1 MACLMFPCLY
11 LNKILEALSF
21 IHTCPIKQRGY
32 NFMSVELKCSVN
44 SVALTL
50 MLASFISYSLRAVL
64 ACQHGGVN
72 RMSHVTAGAL
82 Y

>member
-1 MACLMFPCLY
+1 MFNLLSIALY
-11 LNKILEALSF
+11 RSISF
-21 IHTCPIKQRGY
+21 
-32 NFMSVELKCSVN
+32 ELKFSVN
-44 SVALTL
+44 SVALKL
-50 MLASFISYSLRAVL
+50 MLASFISYSLRAVF